1 MSAFLWQKSSYSH
14 QGANCL
20 NIAAS
25 NDGTL
30 RLRESDTPDVVL
42 APAARSLGAL
52 LRAIKS
58 GWPLPVP

>member
-1 MSAFLWQKSSYSH
+1 MPDYLWQKSTYCGEAS
-14 QGANCL
+14 NCL

-25 NDGTL
+25 GDGSP

-42 APAARSLGAL
+42 ALGAHSLGAL

-58 GWPLPVP
+58 GWPPPVR